1 MDIQGKKILT
11 NLLKMI
17 QLAFKIHNNTH
28 NISFRKQMLKN
39 HLNEVPRICISGPN
53 KNGDGDGE
61 QLVTVKGKEDI
72 LNLV

>member
-1 MDIQGKKILT
+1 MDIHGKKILI

-39 HLNEVPRICISGPN
+39 HLNEVPRKCISGPN
-53 KNGDGDGE
+53 QNGDGDGE
-61 QLVTVKGKEDI
+61 QLVTVKGKKDI